1 MAEDTQGTTAPLQ
14 NDNGTL
20 YTTTVLSPPRMP
32 SATTSPSN
40 DGSSKATHGTAIAA
54 ESTDDGNT
62 TLSLVGGSTS
72 LPSVNK
78 AKDTNAI
85 ILQPPSQDFLPFGLH
100 NTPAGAAYYALLSV
114 LSQDFIYGVKMV
126 NESRKLFC
134 SDEYPLSFTGV
145 EAVVRQESSNLGS
158 LFPAHSLITSSFY
171 IFMSFGGLLW
181 KYSILFGPWY
191 PMATKTSSIATLVEP

>member
-1 MAEDTQGTTAPLQ
+1 
-14 NDNGTL
+14 
-20 YTTTVLSPPRMP
+20 MP
-32 SATTSPSN
+32 SATNLPSN
-40 DGSSKATHGTAIAA
+40 DDSSMATHGTALAA

-62 TLSLVGGSTS
+62 TLPLVGALAS

-100 NTPAGAAYYALLSV
+100 NTPVGAPYYALLSV
-114 LSQDFIYGVKMV
+114 LSQDFIYGMKMV

-158 LFPAHSLITSSFY
+158 LFPAHSLILLPFLSSCRLGDFY
-171 IFMSFGGLLW
+171 G
-181 KYSILFGPWY
+181 
-191 PMATKTSSIATLVEP
+191 SIAYYSVLGIRWLQRQALSQPWSNLDGSGSSLV